1 MSALAMGLLKK
12 GCSVSGSD
20 LVKND
25 ETNKLEKL
33 GAVIFTSQVRQ
44 NIEFVTSK
52 FTNRF
57 INFVVSSAIKPENE
71 EFSYCKEKNLSI
83 KHRSEILAMLMRT
96 YTALA
101 VAGSHGKTSTS
112 TFLSTIL
119 ELCTRN
125 SSSITGGIIP
135 IYNSNCHLENTKY
148 LVAEVDE
155 SDGTID
161 KYKSDIGIINNIDFD
176 HCDHFSNL
184 SEVISSF
191 KSFAKNSKKLLLN
204 FDCETSRNN
213 FNSNYKWSNTTAKNV
228 AYAII
233 PTEINSKYTI
243 GKYYENGNFI
253 SSLNIPIPGLHNL
266 SNITAAIAASR
277 MIGVDFIEIKKN
289 LKYLKLPKK
298 RFEFRGQID
307 ERSLYDDY
315 AHHPNEIKETI
326 KLGRLFIKQKNNNEF
341 QKNRLVAL
349 FQPHRYSRVK
359 QFNKEFAEEL
369 SKADVIYVTSIYGA
383 GEGNE
388 DKITSKIITDLI
400 YKTSL
405 KHEINILDLR
415 PIFLQLKDK
424 PLYFKTDTHWNKLA
438 ASIAYEKTIDELN
451 KIYNAGIQKVN
462 YNITDNYIGGGD
474 LSRFLKISEYLPQDY
489 ENKYEFDFSRNDEIC
504 IGKLNKFPACKNEP
518 NREINI
524 HAHVSNEFTINS
536 NPINDSNLLF
546 VGDSYSKYNSQLFN
560 FTFSTIIRYSHY
572 NINGKT
578 LSNFI
583 KNKYQPN
590 IAIYS
595 ITERQ
600 LYYDEIVREP

>member
-1 MSALAMGLLKK
+1 MSALAIGLLKK

-25 ETNKLEKL
+25 ETKKLEKL
-33 GAVIFTSQVRQ
+33 GAVIFTSQIQQ
-44 NIEFVTSK
+44 NIKFVISK
-52 FTNRF
+52 FTNKL

-71 EFSYCKEKNLSI
+71 ELLYCREKNLSI
-83 KHRSEILAMLMRT
+83 KHRSEILAMLMKT
-96 YTALA
+96 YTTLA

-125 SSSITGGIIP
+125 SSTITGGIIP
-135 IYNSNCHLENTKY
+135 IYNSNCHLENTKF

-155 SDGTID
+155 SDGTIN
-161 KYKSDIGIINNIDFD
+161 KYKSDIGIINNIDYD

-191 KSFAKNSKKLLLN
+191 KSFAENSKKLLLN
-204 FDCETSRNN
+204 FDCEISRNN
-213 FNSNYKWSNTTAKNV
+213 FYSNCKWSNTTAKNV

-243 GKYYENGNFI
+243 GKYYENENFI

-289 LKYLKLPKK
+289 IKYLKLPKK

-326 KLGRLFIKQKNNNEF
+326 KLGRLFIQQKHNNEC
-341 QKNRLVAL
+341 QKSRLIAI

-359 QFNKEFAEEL
+359 QFTEEFAEEL

-400 YKTSL
+400 YK
-405 KHEINILDLR
+405 KNKNVIYINNYYEVTKN
-415 PIFLQLKDK
+415 F
-424 PLYFKTDTHWNKLA
+424 YKL
-438 ASIAYEKTIDELN
+438 T
-451 KIYNAGIQKVN
+451 QK
-462 YNITDNYIGGGD
+462 GD
-474 LSRFLKISEYLPQDY
+474 LILNMGAGDCHNLWSILSE
-489 ENKYEFDFSRNDEIC
+489 
-504 IGKLNKFPACKNEP
+504 
-518 NREINI
+518 
-524 HAHVSNEFTINS
+524 
-536 NPINDSNLLF
+536 
-546 VGDSYSKYNSQLFN
+546 KYN
-560 FTFSTIIRYSHY
+560 
-572 NINGKT
+572 
-578 LSNFI
+578 
-583 KNKYQPN
+583 
-590 IAIYS
+590 
-595 ITERQ
+595 
-600 LYYDEIVREP
+600 